1 VPPATLYALLN
12 QHVLAA
18 VAVIA
23 IFAGAAW
30 RLRGATSR
38 GAVAGFAIA
47 LTVYLTA
54 GAGGSA
60 ALVTVFVVAWVTTRA
75 GYRRK
80 QRLGL
85 AESARG
91 RSAAQVLANLGAA
104 AGFGLAAKIT
114 GLDVLITAAMAS
126 LAEAAADT
134 AASECGEALSERAY
148 LITSLRRV
156 PAGTNGGVSLPG
168 SLAAMAAATIIGA
181 VAAATHVIT
190 WQSLPVVAGAGVL
203 ATMMDSVLGA
213 TLENR
218 GMIGNH
224 GVNFAST
231 VAAGLMALLL
241 MRVA

>member
-1 VPPATLYALLN
+1 M
-12 QHVLAA
+12 AA
-18 VAVIA
+18 VAVTA
-23 IFAGAAW
+23 VFAAAAW
-30 RLRGATSR
+30 RLRGATAR
-38 GAVAGFAIA
+38 GALAGFAIA

-54 GAGGSA
+54 GAGGFA
-60 ALVTVFVVAWVTTRA
+60 ALVTVFAVAWVTTRA

-85 AESARG
+85 AESSRG

-114 GLDVLITAAMAS
+114 GLDVLIMAAMAS

-168 SLAAMAAATIIGA
+168 SVAAVAAAAVIGA
-181 VAAATHVIT
+181 VAAASHVIT
-190 WQSLPVVAGAGVL
+190 WQAMPAVAGAGVL

-218 GMIGNH
+218 GIIGNH

-241 MRVA
+241 MRIG